1 MAGRMHGLVAKDE
14 RPMAAVKSMVATSS
28 IQCAPVRPPRTRRRV
43 DECDL
48 KLSRFLYSHS
58 TTAGLHAL
66 ASATHGQLRASL
78 ALLALRG

>member
-1 MAGRMHGLVAKDE
+1 MHGLVAKDE
-14 RPMAAVKSMVATSS
+14 RPMAAVKSIVATSS
-28 IQCAPVRPPRTRRRV
+28 IQCAPVRPPRARRRAILMSFTSSSL
-43 DECDL
+43 EI
-48 KLSRFLYSHS
+48 LYSQS